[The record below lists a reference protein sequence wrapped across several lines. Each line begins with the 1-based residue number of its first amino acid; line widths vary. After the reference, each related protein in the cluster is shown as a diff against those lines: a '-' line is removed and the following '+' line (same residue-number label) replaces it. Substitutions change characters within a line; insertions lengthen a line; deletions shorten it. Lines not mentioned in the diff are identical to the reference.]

1 MYETDYPFYKNT
13 ITNQQRS
20 NLFKAVRGFAAK
32 LVWRIIC
39 GWCVPSSMETNAI
52 DYMQFLIDTTEKEM
66 KKMKEAGEVT
76 ASGIS
81 SILANKI
88 FDVVEYVVP
97 LIVISVICQS
107 KIRKVAKRYDIPDEE
122 IELIWGN
129 RRENVAGQMNH
140 STMRMTIALKKM
152 MELDNTLSER
162 IEKVLEEKKAE
173 MVYQF
178 VEECRKETGDENKQQ
193 FVKEWDDFMKR
204 FGFRGPAEFDISS
217 PRYEDRPYLVL
228 GMAYNLDPTGYEN
241 EEEGDRKREEAT
253 ERLLSKVTSAWDR
266 WTIRRNLPCAQYLLG
281 YRETHKYTLIRMYS
295 FIRPGLLEIGE
306 KLVEKGLLTK
316 KDDIFFLEL
325 NELVEYE
332 KNNVDGSSFKE
343 LVNKRRTES
352 ENGKGMQFPRLL
364 FGPECIMK
372 SVSDATMKELENLP
386 ANMLKGTPTSA
397 GVVEGRAVVATDP
410 DTAVVNKGDI
420 LVAKATDPGWTPLF
434 MPAAGVVIE
443 IGGALTHGSVVARER
458 GIPCVVGIIGL
469 MDKLKTGMRVR
480 VDGNKGTVE
489 ILEE

>member
-1 MYETDYPFYKNT
+1 MYETDYPFYKDT

-20 NLFKAVRGFAAK
+20 NLFKVVRGFAVK
-32 LVWRIIC
+32 LVWRLIS
-39 GWCVPSSMETNAI
+39 GWCVPSSMERNAI
-52 DYMQFLIDTTEKEM
+52 EYMQFLIDTTEKEM

-81 SILANKI
+81 SIIANKI
-88 FDVVEYVVP
+88 FDVVGYIVP

-107 KIRKVAKRYDIPDEE
+107 KIRKVAKRYGIPDEE

-129 RRENVAGQMNH
+129 RRENVASQMNH
-140 STMRMTIALKKM
+140 SIMRMTIALKKM

-173 MVYQF
+173 VVYQF
-178 VEECRKETGDENKQQ
+178 VEECRKATDDENKQQ
-193 FVKEWDDFMKR
+193 FVKEWDDFMKG

-306 KLVEKGLLTK
+306 SLVEKGLLEK

-332 KNNVDGSSFKE
+332 KNNVDGSNFKE

-372 SVSDATMKELENLP
+372 SVSDATIKELENLP

-397 GVVEGRAVVATDP
+397 GVIEGRVVVATDP

>member
-1 MYETDYPFYKNT
+1 MYEADYPFYKNT
-13 ITNQQRS
+13 ITSQQRS
-20 NLFKAVRGFAAK
+20 NLFKAIRGLAIK
-32 LVWRIIC
+32 LIWRLIC
-39 GWCVPSSMETNAI
+39 GWCAPSSLEPNALNQMQYLI
-52 DYMQFLIDTTEKEM
+52 DYTEKEM
-66 KKMKEAGEVT
+66 NKMKEAGNVT

-81 SILANKI
+81 SILSKKI
-88 FDVVEYVVP
+88 FDIIEHVFP
-97 LIVISVICQS
+97 LIFVSVICQS
-107 KIRKVAKRYDIPDEE
+107 KIKKVAKRYGIPDEE
-122 IELIWGN
+122 IEVIWGN
-129 RRENVAGQMNH
+129 RRENVAGQMSH
-140 STMRMTIALKKM
+140 SMMRMSISLRKM
-152 MELDNTLSER
+152 MELDNTLKER
-162 IEKVLEEKKAE
+162 IETILEEKKAE
-173 MVYQF
+173 VVKQF

-204 FGFRGPAEFDISS
+204 FGCRGPAEFDISS

-228 GMAYNLDPTGYEN
+228 GMTYNLDPTGYEN

-266 WTIRRNLPCAQYLLG
+266 WTIRRNLPCAQYLLA
-281 YRETHKYTLIRMYS
+281 YRETHKYTLIQMYS

-306 KLVEKGLLTK
+306 NLVQKGLLEK

-332 KNNVDGSSFKE
+332 KNNFDGNNFKE

-372 SVSDATMKELENLP
+372 SISDATMKELENLP

-397 GVVEGRAVVATDP
+397 GVVEGRVVIATDP
-410 DTAVVNKGDI
+410 DTAVINKGDI

-458 GIPCVVGIIGL
+458 GIPCVVGINGL